1 MRKIYMMTVL
11 NLKTARD
18 KCPPPIID
26 PHKTDF
32 KVGRHGSFEESHP
45 NYSIGVIYMTS
56 YQICK

>member
-1 MRKIYMMTVL
+1 MADDNCHIYLDVIREIYMMTIL

-32 KVGRHGSFEESHP
+32 KVGDM
-45 NYSIGVIYMTS
+45 VL
-56 YQICK
+56 